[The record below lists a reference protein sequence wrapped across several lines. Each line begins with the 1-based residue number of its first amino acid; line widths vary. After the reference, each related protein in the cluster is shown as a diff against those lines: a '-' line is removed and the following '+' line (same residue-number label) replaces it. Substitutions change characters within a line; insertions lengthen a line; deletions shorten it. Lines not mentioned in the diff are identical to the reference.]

1 MNFMEMKSSNAKE
14 TSASKK
20 LKPIDFLVV
29 LEVLFRKYPWLRWI
43 IRFIF
48 KMATRYL
55 FADTDWEEIY
65 DSIKDKLA

>member
-1 MNFMEMKSSNAKE
+1 MEMKSSNAKE

-20 LKPIDFLVV
+20 LKAIDCLVV

-48 KMATRYL
+48 KMATLDL